1 MAPPPERAAPPVPV
15 GRRPSPLPRV
25 EATTRGA
32 ESIPPALTV
41 HEVTTAAGLEALCG
55 EWSALWDATLDA
67 APFQTPEWLLPWW
80 KHLGGGELWTLALR
94 DRAGLAGL
102 APLFVWRG
110 GGARQVTLL
119 GNGISDRLGLL
130 AAPGRGRE
138 VAAAVL
144 AHLAAHASRWDTA
157 DLRDLAP
164 DSPLLSIPL
173 PPGVLAV
180 VEEDEPGAVLA
191 LPRSVE
197 ALKESPAGK
206 RLARLAY
213 PCRRAEREGGLS
225 AESADGASLDA
236 VLDDLFRLHSAR
248 WAGRGEPGVLAGE
261 PVRRFHREAA
271 AGLLARGL
279 LRTYALRIG
288 ERTAAVHHGFHA
300 KGRAWYYL
308 GGFDPAFAP
317 LSPGHLAVAHA
328 IEQAV
333 REGMGEMDFLRGR
346 EGYKHDWGATLR
358 PSRRLRL
365 RVAGARAADL
375 GEAAMPAERCGAGP

>member
-1 MAPPPERAAPPVPV
+1 
-15 GRRPSPLPRV
+15 V
-25 EATTRGA
+25 EA
-32 ESIPPALTV
+32 IPAGLAV
-41 HEVTTAAGLEALCG
+41 HEVTTAAGLEALRR
-55 EWSALWDATLDA
+55 EWSALWDADPDA

-80 KHLGGGELWTLALR
+80 AHLGGGELWTLALR

-102 APLFVWRG
+102 APLFVWQG

-144 AHLAAHASRWDTA
+144 AHLAARASRWDTA

-164 DSPLLSIPL
+164 DSPLLSVPL
-173 PPGVLAV
+173 PPGLLAV

-191 LPRSVE
+191 LPGSVAE
-197 ALKESPAGK
+197 LAASPAGK
-206 RLARLAY
+206 QLARLAY
-213 PCRRAEREGGLS
+213 PRRRAGREGGLS
-225 AESADGASLDA
+225 AERAGGASLDA
-236 VLDDLFRLHSAR
+236 MLDDLFRLHGAR

-261 PVRRFHREAA
+261 AVRRFHREAA

-288 ERTAAVHHGFHA
+288 GRTAAVHHGFHA
-300 KGRAWYYL
+300 RGRAWYYL
-308 GGFDPAFAP
+308 GGFDPAFAR

-328 IEQAV
+328 VEQAV

-346 EGYKHDWGATLR
+346 EGYKHEWGATPR
-358 PSRRLRL
+358 PARRLRL
-365 RVAGARAADL
+365 RVAGARAAEP
-375 GEAAMPAERCGAGP
+375 GAAALAERRGGGP